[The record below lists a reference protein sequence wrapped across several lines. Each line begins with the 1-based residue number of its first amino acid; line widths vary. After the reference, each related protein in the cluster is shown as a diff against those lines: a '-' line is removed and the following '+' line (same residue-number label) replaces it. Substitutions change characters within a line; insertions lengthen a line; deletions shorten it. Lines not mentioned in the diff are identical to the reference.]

1 MSEMERERRIA
12 WDGIAYTWEEFFEE
26 YGREASDFWADAPDA
41 AEHGAPL
48 AAGNS
53 GAATERTEAP
63 QVAAA
68 TGNNGAA
75 TELTEE
81 PIPASGSDPDVVAHI
96 AQDPNDYTHRMV
108 HLCGGILVCFQS
120 RRDPRRFSEQMQPVA
135 ANMRSLLMEW
145 FSGVSESYQTFDV
158 VLHDDYLPLHG
169 LPYAIGEISNPRP
182 NSFFADYDPLCPYDN
197 ERLAVEEADALDVD
211 FGQEWYRG

>member
-1 MSEMERERRIA
+1 MKRERRIA

-41 AEHGAPL
+41 AERGAPL

-63 QVAAA
+63 QVAVA

-81 PIPASGSDPDVVAHI
+81 PIPASGSD
-96 AQDPNDYTHRMV
+96 
-108 HLCGGILVCFQS
+108 
-120 RRDPRRFSEQMQPVA
+120 
-135 ANMRSLLMEW
+135 
-145 FSGVSESYQTFDV
+145 
-158 VLHDDYLPLHG
+158 DYLPLHG
-169 LPYAIGEISNPRP
+169 L
-182 NSFFADYDPLCPYDN
+182 FDPLCPYDN
-197 ERLAVEEADALDVD
+197 ERLAIEEADALDVD